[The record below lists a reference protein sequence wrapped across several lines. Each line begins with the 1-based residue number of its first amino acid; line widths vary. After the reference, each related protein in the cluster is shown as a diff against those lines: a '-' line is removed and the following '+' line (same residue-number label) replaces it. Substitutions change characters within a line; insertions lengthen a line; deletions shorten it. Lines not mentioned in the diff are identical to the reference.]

1 VTNRPGTAVATAAA
15 LGALLLA
22 GFTTA
27 GCTTAAN
34 AHWRTATGPSG
45 APVGG
50 SGLTSAASP
59 VTVVPA
65 ANAKSVSVTQPVVVS
80 AAGSTRLTSVQV
92 AAGSGSIAGALSAD
106 GHTWTSTGS
115 LRFGTRYTV
124 TVSAADAMTTSSFTT
139 LKPAHTVTPTLD
151 ANAMLALRDGG
162 TYGIGEPVI
171 VHFSRSVPASAR
183 ARVQRALHVTT
194 TPAVPGRWRWIDGQ
208 NVHYRGAVYWATGT
222 TIKINANMYGLSLG
236 NGTYG
241 ARNASATIHIGASHI
256 AVADNTTH
264 HMKVYVSGTMVRD
277 IPVSLGSGK
286 SAKGDHGQLIDF
298 WTRSGPHVVIIKT
311 PSHVMSS
318 ASYGLTDKNSPFYYA
333 PETIY
338 DTVRISYAGEFVH
351 KRTWSLG
358 QIGHVNTSH
367 GCINVGPE
375 NAKWI
380 YDLLIPGDIVDVTGT
395 PKTLPL
401 TDGLGD
407 WTIPWSKW

>member
-1 VTNRPGTAVATAAA
+1 VTNRSGTAVAAA
-15 LGALLLA
+15 LGALLL
-22 GFTTA
+22 A

-45 APVGG
+45 APIGG
-50 SGLTSAASP
+50 SGPTTSAVSVA
-59 VTVVPA
+59 PA
-65 ANAKSVSVTQPVVVS
+65 ANAKGVSVNAPVVVS
-80 AAGSTRLTSVQV
+80 TAGSTRLTSVRV
-92 AAGSGSIAGALSAD
+92 AAASASVTGALSAD

-124 TVSAADAMTTSSFTT
+124 MAKTAGSTTTSSFTT
-139 LKPAHTVTPTLD
+139 LKPARTVTPTLA

-183 ARVQRALHVTT
+183 ARVQKALHITT
-194 TPAVPGRWRWIDGQ
+194 APAVSGHWRWIDGQ

-222 TIKINANMYGLSLG
+222 TIKINATVYGVSFG

-241 ARNASATIHIGASHI
+241 ARNASATIRIGASHI
-256 AVADNTTH
+256 AVANNTTH
-264 HMKVYVSGTMVRD
+264 HMKVYVNGTMVRD

-286 SAKGDHGQLIDF
+286 SAKGDQGQTIDF

-318 ASYGLTDKNSPFYYA
+318 ASYGLTDKDSPFYYA
-333 PETIY
+333 PEKIY

-351 KRTWSLG
+351 KRTWSLS
-358 QIGHVNTSH
+358 QIGHANTSH

-380 YDLLIPGDIVDVTGT
+380 YDLLIPGDIVNVTGT